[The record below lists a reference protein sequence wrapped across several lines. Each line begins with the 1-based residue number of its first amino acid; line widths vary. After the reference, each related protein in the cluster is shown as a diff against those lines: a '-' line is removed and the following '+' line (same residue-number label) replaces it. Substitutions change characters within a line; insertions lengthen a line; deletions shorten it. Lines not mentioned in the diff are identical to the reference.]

1 MPADERLRAVR
12 TEFIER
18 VSGPVLS
25 SLLLQLRALNVINS
39 REEETVKDVTPRP
52 DKATKL
58 IDMVINKG
66 QEASSHMIT
75 ILCELD
81 EFLSAHLGLRDR
93 R

>member
-12 TEFIER
+12 TKFIDR
-18 VSGPVLS
+18 VSEPNLD
-25 SLLLQLRALNVINS
+25 SLLLQLGDLKVINS
-39 REEETVKDVTPRP
+39 REEEAVKDITLRP

-66 QEASSHMIT
+66 PDASSHMIT

-81 EFLSAHLGLRDR
+81 EFLSAHLKLHNR